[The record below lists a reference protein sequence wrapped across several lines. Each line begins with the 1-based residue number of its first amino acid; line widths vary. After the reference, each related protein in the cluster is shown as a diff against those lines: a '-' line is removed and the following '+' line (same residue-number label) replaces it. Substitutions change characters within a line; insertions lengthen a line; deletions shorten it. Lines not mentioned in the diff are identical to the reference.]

1 MKTILPIKDLV
12 LPMME
17 VIDEI
22 KAAKTTAEALSA
34 VVKYNNKLETLRNY
48 HESISKT
55 D

>member
-1 MKTILPIKDLV
+1 MNNKLPIKDLV
-12 LPMME
+12 IPMLE

-22 KAAKTTAEALSA
+22 KAANTTAEAISA
-34 VVKYNNKLETLRNY
+34 VVKYNNKIETLRNY